1 MQIKDLLDNTDHLT
15 LGGLTERKLF
25 SDKLYEDF
33 IKEQL
38 DINILLEYRVDFL
51 KTNVLP
57 KLQPVADKLNV
68 SLDELFDLIQI
79 EDSSKKKTYMQW
91 IMNQLIKN
99 SSDISEL
106 KGLGEVLSKFD
117 ELKNKKKIDK
127 PDISGYTFKELRD
140 TVAKVLAS
148 QEQEINKEEQKARNE
163 SQIISENSTY
173 LVVVPKTEFAA
184 GYFGRNSL
192 WCTAAGYGRQA
203 DRRNNMFGRYSNNK
217 HDIYTIYN
225 KKDPSD
231 IYQIH
236 VPSVQFMDSENSYVS
251 PTVAL
256 NVIEKFPKLLNLIA
270 FKYKDSTDLT
280 RFGEKYG
287 LTALLDEEA
296 KIALEKF
303 WNEFKSEDIK
313 TAKDALALLRGRVP
327 EEHKLDLE
335 KIVATDVVSSYEYAH
350 EVLNGRFELGEQ
362 IIATDAEYSYR
373 YAHYVVKGGFELGE
387 QAISTSAYDSY
398 KYAYIVLKGRF
409 ELGEPTLA
417 ADPDPDLKWAY
428 LRKFPDAIDTGL
440 FSLNDIDNDYEDD
453 ILTFAIAST
462 KRNKPLSDDIKEVID
477 DSPYLSYAYAIFGI
491 GGRYPDGEAAIQRV
505 PELYRDYKSQMEIDK

>member
-1 MQIKDLLDNTDHLT
+1 MQIKDLLDNADHLS
-15 LGGLTERKLF
+15 LVGLTERKLF

-38 DINILLEYRVDFL
+38 DISILLEYRVDFL

-57 KLQPVADKLNV
+57 KLQPVADKLSV
-68 SLDELFDLIQI
+68 SLDELFELIQI

-117 ELKNKKKIDK
+117 DLKNKKKIDK

-148 QEQEINKEEQKARNE
+148 QAQEINKEEQQARNE

-173 LVVVPKTEFAA
+173 LVIAPKTEFAA

-203 DRRNNMFGRYSNNK
+203 GRSNNMFSMYSNNK

-225 KKDPSD
+225 KKHPSD

-256 NVIEKFPKLLNLIA
+256 NVIEKFPKLLNLIT
-270 FKYKDSTDLT
+270 FKYKGSTDLT

-303 WNEFKSEDIK
+303 WNEFKIEDIK

-335 KIVATDVVSSYEYAH
+335 KIVATDANSSVEYAS
-350 EVLNGRFELGEQ
+350 EVIN
-362 IIATDAEYSYR
+362 S
-373 YAHYVVKGGFELGE
+373 
-387 QAISTSAYDSY
+387 
-398 KYAYIVLKGRF
+398 RF
-409 ELGEPTLA
+409 ELGEPAIAT
-417 ADPDPDLKWAY
+417 DTDLKWLY
-428 LRKFPDAIDTGL
+428 LRMFPDAIDTGL
-440 FSLNDIDNDYEDD
+440 FLLNDIDDEDED
-453 ILTFAIAST
+453 NILTFAISQT
-462 KRNKPLSDDIKEVID
+462 KRNKPLSDDVKEVID
-477 DSPYLSYAYAIFGI
+477 DSPYLSYAYAIFGV
-491 GGRYPDGEAAIQRV
+491 GGRYPDGETAMQRV